1 MAEEQYE
8 DVVLRDLRAHL
19 QTAKIPVENLSTL
32 AKQGDDQVRNCY
44 LLDCNERKI
53 IVYQER
59 TNPVFFQLIFS
70 TLRNWNQLSLWLT
83 ASTLQEAF
91 RLNPRTV
98 A

>member
-44 LLDCNERKI
+44 LLDCNERK
-53 IVYQER
+53 
-59 TNPVFFQLIFS
+59 
-70 TLRNWNQLSLWLT
+70 
-83 ASTLQEAF
+83 
-91 RLNPRTV
+91 
-98 A
+98 